1 MTTWHIVCDHSE
13 GLGAEAA
20 TLLSRV
26 LEERLGRTVPLLTSD
41 EAQRSDAGVLVLL
54 CVSDA
59 EHEGAEA
66 ADAEEYSLSVYE
78 EGRRQVISLSGRSAA
93 ALYYGVVDL
102 ISFYLPTLP
111 FSASKDFN
119 IQNLFTDAFDRPLPK
134 VSYTRRPA
142 IRHRG
147 VWTWAHCILDYRR
160 FFTNMSL
167 LKLNE
172 VTLWV
177 DEMPTNAAEVIAF
190 AHALGIRVFIGFS
203 WGWGLRCTEFRI
215 ADCFDMAKVA
225 DFAEGVAAFYR
236 EKILPVGADG
246 IYFQSFT
253 ETYESEITGVSI
265 AEAVVLWVSGISA
278 RLYREFPTLE
288 IRFGLHATS
297 VANSLECFASLDR
310 RMKIVFEDCGAFP
323 YAYDPTRIEDF
334 DATRDFAS
342 RAVKLCGEGRYGCIY
357 KGMPTLYWGR
367 LLPSG
372 EKESVFHHI
381 TEPFLLGEAGDAK
394 VDALLEER
402 REVWKYCQ
410 AEWIRNADYVRRETA
425 ALAEETGGDT
435 TIQLLCEYGALEKGL
450 FLPMLLASEML
461 WNPSEDKDSVIER
474 VMRSPL
480 LYLV

>member
-1 MTTWHIVCDHSE
+1 M
-13 GLGAEAA
+13 
-20 TLLSRV
+20 
-26 LEERLGRTVPLLTSD
+26 
-41 EAQRSDAGVLVLL
+41 
-54 CVSDA
+54 
-59 EHEGAEA
+59 
-66 ADAEEYSLSVYE
+66 
-78 EGRRQVISLSGRSAA
+78 
-93 ALYYGVVDL
+93 
-102 ISFYLPTLP
+102 
-111 FSASKDFN
+111 
-119 IQNLFTDAFDRPLPK
+119 
-134 VSYTRRPA
+134 
-142 IRHRG
+142 
-147 VWTWAHCILDYRR
+147 
-160 FFTNMSL
+160 
-167 LKLNE
+167 
-172 VTLWV
+172 
-177 DEMPTNAAEVIAF
+177 
-190 AHALGIRVFIGFS
+190 
-203 WGWGLRCTEFRI
+203 
-215 ADCFDMAKVA
+215 
-225 DFAEGVAAFYR
+225 AAFYR

-297 VANSLECFASLDR
+297 VANSLERFASLDR

-357 KGMPTLYWGR
+357 KGMPTLYWCR

-394 VDALLEER
+394 VDALLNER
-402 REVWKYCQ
+402 REAWKYCQ